1 MSRLLERDEID
12 RQLADI
18 ASWTYDG
25 KSILRT
31 YDFASFPIAVRWI
44 DEMAA
49 AAESMNH
56 HPDVDLRWR
65 RVHVTL
71 STHSEGGVTQHDVEL
86 AHQLESIAKELGSSE

>member
-1 MSRLLERDEID
+1 MSRLLERNEVD
-12 RQLADI
+12 RQLTDI
-18 ASWTYDG
+18 ASWTHDG

-31 YDFASFPIAVRWI
+31 YDFPSFPIAVRWI
-44 DEMAA
+44 DEMAI

-71 STHSEGGVTQHDVEL
+71 STHSEGGVTQLDVEL
-86 AHQLESIAKELGSSE
+86 AHQLESIAKELGTSD